1 MVATK
6 NSARAVIS
14 AFPSNLPDFSKL
26 SRFPTTTEL
35 TEMVEKIVL
44 ASGGYW
50 DRDRERQCL
59 YAVNHDGVEAVVEH
73 ILRSARY
80 PREVISATLARMRG
94 RLC

>member
-6 NSARAVIS
+6 NSARAVVSVICS
-14 AFPSNLPDFSKL
+14 LPDFSHL
-26 SRFPTTTEL
+26 NRFPTTDEL
-35 TEMVEKIVL
+35 TSMVAKLV
-44 ASGGYW
+44 SSFGGFW
-50 DRDRERQCL
+50 NEERERQCRH
-59 YAVNHDGVEAVVEH
+59 AIDHDGVEAVVEY